1 MIARVTPYVGEGR
14 RVPDMVGVLIE
25 GEEHER
31 AYVPK
36 GELLDALSE
45 VERLRAALRGI
56 RDDGEVAEVDCNGE
70 ALE

>member
-1 MIARVTPYVGEGR
+1 MIARVTPYCDDGQT
-14 RVPDMVGVLIE
+14 VPNMVGVLVE
-25 GEEHER
+25 GEEHEM

-36 GELLDALSE
+36 RQLVEAQAE

-56 RDDGEVAEVDCNGE
+56 RDDGEVTEVDCNGE

>member
-25 GEEHER
+25 GEERER
-31 AYVPK
+31 EYVPK
-36 GELLDALSE
+36 GRLSDALAE
-45 VERLRAALRGI
+45 VERLRGVLACS

>member
-1 MIARVTPYVGEGR
+1 MIARVTPYCDDGQS
-14 RVPDMVGVLIE
+14 VPNKVGVLIE
-25 GEEHER
+25 GEDHER

-36 GELLDALSE
+36 RQLVEAEAE

-56 RDDGEVAEVDCNGE
+56 RDDGEVAEVDYNGE

>member
-31 AYVPK
+31 PYVPK
-36 GELLDALSE
+36 RQLVEAQAE

-56 RDDGEVAEVDCNGE
+56 RDDGEVAEVDYNGE